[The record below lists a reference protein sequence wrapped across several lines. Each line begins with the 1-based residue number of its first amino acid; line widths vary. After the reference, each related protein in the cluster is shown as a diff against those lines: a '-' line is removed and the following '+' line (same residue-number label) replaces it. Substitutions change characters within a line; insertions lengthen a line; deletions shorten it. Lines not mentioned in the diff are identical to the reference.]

1 METQRI
7 CRKAN
12 LETPKVYHIRE
23 GGSFDFFVKGNSSV
37 TYGWAKTGNQLHWS

>member
-12 LETPKVYHIRE
+12 LETAKVYHIRE
-23 GGSFDFFVKGNSSV
+23 GDLFDFFVKKNLGVS
-37 TYGWAKTGNQLHWS
+37 YGRAKTDNRLH